1 MTYYHDQSI
10 THIWMVYSSLYF
22 ADTIQY
28 NISIKQY
35 LLVKI
40 ILADLRHQAFTRLR
54 LIPLMPDCSFEV
66 VKHVEAA
73 ELGLED
79 EDEEDVGTKDR
90 AVGEASDQ
98 NDLWLCRSRPI
109 SPLRWPGPCYWL
121 QRVYAVVSC
130 ASAKDA
136 WTQGPTSLG
145 GGSDVVHTGYTG

>member
-1 MTYYHDQSI
+1 MTNRLPTFGWCILD
-10 THIWMVYSSLYF
+10 SSLYF

-40 ILADLRHQAFTRLR
+40 ILADLRYQAFTR

-90 AVGEASDQ
+90 ALGEASDQ
-98 NDLWLCRSRPI
+98 NDL
-109 SPLRWPGPCYWL
+109 
-121 QRVYAVVSC
+121 
-130 ASAKDA
+130 
-136 WTQGPTSLG
+136 
-145 GGSDVVHTGYTG
+145 